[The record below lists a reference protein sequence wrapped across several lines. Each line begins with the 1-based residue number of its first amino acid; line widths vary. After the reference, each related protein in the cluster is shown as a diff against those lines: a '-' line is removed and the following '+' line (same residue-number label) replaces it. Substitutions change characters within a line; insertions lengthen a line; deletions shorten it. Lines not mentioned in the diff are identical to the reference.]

1 MDTRFSAYNA
11 PRLFIGLV
19 ILAMG
24 TVALLS
30 GLGLINVNVDDIW
43 RFWPL
48 FLVAVGISRV
58 LRPRGCPGRFTGFVM
73 LFFGIYFL
81 LRSLD
86 LVATRAEI
94 IWPAILLLIG
104 GRLVW
109 GAWKQRT
116 DAVDQGPAGDVADRM
131 SSFSFMGGTE
141 HRSTSPDFHGGDAT
155 AIFGACKIDLR
166 QASIKSG
173 TAVVDTF
180 AMWGS
185 IEIWVPR
192 DWNIALNGMPILGSF
207 EDKTNQ
213 VKDAPGP
220 KLVVRGVAIM
230 GSVEVKS

>member
-24 TVALLS
+24 SIALLS
-30 GLGLINVNVDDIW
+30 GLGLINVDVGDVW

-48 FLVAVGISRV
+48 FLIAVGLSRI

-73 LFFGIYFL
+73 VFFGIYFL
-81 LRSLD
+81 LRSFD
-86 LVATRAEI
+86 IIATRI
-94 IWPAILLLIG
+94 QLLVPALLLLVG

-109 GAWKQRT
+109 GAWKQRI
-116 DAVDQGPAGDVADRM
+116 DPAEQAAGSDPSDRM
-131 SSFSFMGGTE
+131 SSFSFMGGAE
-141 HRSTSPDFHGGDAT
+141 HRSTSADFRGGDAS

-166 QASIKSG
+166 QAAIKSG
-173 TAVVDTF
+173 TAVLDTF

-185 IEIWVPR
+185 VEIWVPR
-192 DWNIALNGMPILGSF
+192 DWNVTLNGTPILGSF

-213 VKDAPGP
+213 IKEGPGP

>member
-24 TVALLS
+24 SVALLS

-48 FLVAVGISRV
+48 FLIAVGISRV
-58 LRPRGCPGRFTGFVM
+58 LRPRGCPGRFTGFVL

-81 LRSLD
+81 LRSFELI
-86 LVATRAEI
+86 ATRAQI
-94 IWPAILLLIG
+94 ILPAILLLIG

-109 GAWKQRT
+109 GAWRQRT
-116 DAVDQGPAGDVADRM
+116 DAADQGPPGDVSDRM
-131 SSFSFMGGTE
+131 SSFSFMGGSE
-141 HRSTSPDFHGGDAT
+141 HRNTSADFRGGDAT
-155 AIFGACKIDLR
+155 AIFGSCKIDLR
-166 QASIKSG
+166 QAAMKSG
-173 TAVVDTF
+173 TAVIDTF

-185 IEIWVPR
+185 VEIWVPR
-192 DWNIALNGMPILGSF
+192 DWSISLNGMPILGSF

-220 KLVVRGVAIM
+220 RLVVRGVAIM

>member
-48 FLVAVGISRV
+48 FLIAVGISRV

-81 LRSLD
+81 LRSLE
-86 LVATRAEI
+86 LVAARAEI
-94 IWPAILLLIG
+94 IWPTILLLIG

-109 GAWKQRT
+109 GAWKQKI
-116 DAVDQGPAGDVADRM
+116 DAEDQGPAGDVSDRM
-131 SSFSFMGGTE
+131 SSFSFMGGSE
-141 HRSTSPDFHGGDAT
+141 HRSTSTDFRGGDAT

-166 QASIKSG
+166 QASMKSG
-173 TAVVDTF
+173 TAVIDTF

-185 IEIWVPR
+185 VEIWVPR
-192 DWNIALNGMPILGSF
+192 NWNVLLNGMPILGSF

-230 GSVEVKS
+230 GSVEIKS

>member
-30 GLGLINVNVDDIW
+30 GLGLINVDADEIW

-48 FLVAVGISRV
+48 FLIAVGISRV
-58 LRPRGCPGRFTGFVM
+58 LRPRGCPGRFSGFIV

-86 LVATRAEI
+86 LIATRAQFI
-94 IWPAILLLIG
+94 LPAILLLVG

-109 GAWKQRT
+109 GAWKQKV
-116 DAVDQGPAGDVADRM
+116 DADQGPPGDISDRM
-131 SSFSFMGGTE
+131 SSFSFMGGAE
-141 HRSTSPDFHGGDAT
+141 HRNTSKDFRGGDAT

-173 TAVVDTF
+173 TAVIDTF

-185 IEIWVPR
+185 IEVWVPR

-220 KLVVRGVAIM
+220 RLVVRGVAIM

>member
-24 TVALLS
+24 SVALLS

-48 FLVAVGISRV
+48 FLIAVGISRV
-58 LRPRGCPGRFTGFVM
+58 LRPRGCPGRFTGFVL

-86 LVATRAEI
+86 LVAARGEV

-109 GAWKQRT
+109 GAWKNRLDPAEQAKAS
-116 DAVDQGPAGDVADRM
+116 DASDRI
-131 SSFSFMGGTE
+131 SSFSFMGGAE
-141 HRSTSPDFHGGDAT
+141 HRSTAANFSGGDAS

-166 QASIKSG
+166 SASIKSG
-173 TAVVDTF
+173 TAVLDTF

-185 IEIWVPR
+185 VEVWVPR
-192 DWNIALNGMPILGSF
+192 DWNITLNGMPILGSF